1 LAAFDQKSR
10 SPAVSPPDE
19 LKHQAEQFRASGLLG
34 KPGTLSRLF
43 DFLLARSLEGDAP
56 KETEIALQVFGKSPG
71 FDVSQDAVVRVY
83 VHKLRRRLE
92 EFNGRTPD
100 AARIVIPKGEY
111 RLLLERPLAEP
122 AVATAETTT
131 PPVPARRANWLGIGI
146 ATCCALIVGALLGAG
161 FSMGGAQWDMRE
173 VRHSAVWAPLLAD
186 DLPITVVIGDY
197 YLLGEANPRT
207 GHIDRLVRE
216 FFINS
221 HEDFRDHAELNPH
234 LMQRYRNLD
243 LTYLPAASAFALQDI
258 VPVLG
263 TAKPVRVVLM
273 SQLDANALKN
283 SHIVY
288 IGYISGLGMLGDR
301 VFAASRVSPG
311 GSYDELVDTKTDHR
325 YLSTAM
331 GATNDGEF
339 RDYGYFSTFAG
350 PNGNRVLV
358 IAGTRDVG
366 VMQIAQSLS
375 QRRAVEDICQHAGA
389 TAAFESLV
397 EVSGVGK
404 TGLQSRSLFVSALKA
419 DKIWDGG

>member
-1 LAAFDQKSR
+1 M
-10 SPAVSPPDE
+10 DE
-19 LKHQAEQFRASGLLG
+19 LQQYAGQFRASGLLG

-43 DFLLARSLEGDAP
+43 DFLLERSLAGDAP

-92 EFNGRTPD
+92 DFNSRNAGAGVRL
-100 AARIVIPKGEY
+100 VIPKGEY
-111 RLLLERPLAEP
+111 RLLLEQPAETASEA
-122 AVATAETTT
+122 AVA
-131 PPVPARRANWLGIGI
+131 PPARRASWLGIGI
-146 ATCCALIVGALLGAG
+146 AVCGALLIGALVGAG
-161 FSMGGAQWDMRE
+161 FSAGGAQWDMRE
-173 VRHSAVWAPLLAD
+173 VRNSAVWAPLLED
-186 DLPITVVIGDY
+186 DRPITIVIGDY
-197 YLLGEANPRT
+197 YLLGEANPKT

-221 HEDFRDHAELNPH
+221 HEDFRDHAELNPQ

-243 LTYLPAASAFALQDI
+243 LTYLPAASAFALQDV

-273 SQLDANALKN
+273 SQLDATALKN

-301 VFAASRVSPG
+301 VFAASRVMPG
-311 GSYDELVDTKTDHR
+311 GSYDELVDTQTRHT

-331 GATNDGEF
+331 GAMPDGEF

-350 PNGNRVLV
+350 PDGNRIVV
-358 IAGTRDVG
+358 IAGTRDIG
-366 VMQIAQSLS
+366 VMQVAQSLS
-375 QRRAVEDICQHAGA
+375 QRSDVRELCEHAGKA
-389 TAAFESLV
+389 AAFESLV
-397 EVSGVGK
+397 EVSGMGK
-404 TGLQSRSLFVSALKA
+404 TGLHARSLFVSAMKA
-419 DKIWDGG
+419 EKIWDATGGA

>member
-1 LAAFDQKSR
+1 M
-10 SPAVSPPDE
+10 
-19 LKHQAEQFRASGLLG
+19 HHAEQFRASGLLG

-43 DFLLARSLEGDAP
+43 DFLLARSLEGGAP

-92 EFNGRTPD
+92 EFNGRMPD
-100 AARIVIPKGEY
+100 APNIIIPKGEY
-111 RLLLERPLAEP
+111 RLLLERPATEP
-122 AVATAETTT
+122 VVAPVETST
-131 PPVPARRANWLGIGI
+131 PPVPVRRANWLGIGI

-173 VRHSAVWAPLLAD
+173 VRHSAVWGPLLAD
-186 DLPITVVIGDY
+186 DLPITIVVGDY
-197 YLLGEANPRT
+197 YLLGEANPQT

-221 HEDFRDHAELNPH
+221 HEDFRDHAELNPQ

-311 GSYDELVDTKTDHR
+311 GSYDELVDTKTDHT

-331 GATNDGEF
+331 GASSDGEF

-350 PNGNRVLV
+350 PNGNRVVV
-358 IAGTRDVG
+358 IAGTRDIG
-366 VMQIAQSLS
+366 VMQIAQSLAA
-375 QRRAVEDICQHAGA
+375 RHDVDDLCKNAGKA
-389 TAAFESLV
+389 PAFESLV
-397 EVSGVGK
+397 EISGMGK
-404 TGLQSRSLFVSALKA
+404 TGFKSRSLFVSGMKA
-419 DKIWDGG
+419 EKIWESG

>member
-1 LAAFDQKSR
+1 M
-10 SPAVSPPDE
+10 
-19 LKHQAEQFRASGLLG
+19 HHAEQFRASGLLG

-43 DFLLARSLEGDAP
+43 DFLLARSLEGGAP

-92 EFNGRTPD
+92 EFNGRMPD
-100 AARIVIPKGEY
+100 APNIIIPKGEY
-111 RLLLERPLAEP
+111 RLLLERPATEP
-122 AVATAETTT
+122 VVAPVETST
-131 PPVPARRANWLGIGI
+131 PPVPVRRANWLGIGI

-173 VRHSAVWAPLLAD
+173 VRHSAVWGPLLAD
-186 DLPITVVIGDY
+186 DLPITIVVGDY
-197 YLLGEANPRT
+197 YLLGEANPQT

-221 HEDFRDHAELNPH
+221 HEDFRDHAELNPQ

-311 GSYDELVDTKTDHR
+311 GSYDELVDTKTDHT

-331 GATNDGEF
+331 GASSDGEF

-350 PNGNRVLV
+350 PNGNRVVV
-358 IAGTRDVG
+358 IAGTRDIG
-366 VMQIAQSLS
+366 VMQIAQSLAA
-375 QRRAVEDICQHAGA
+375 RHDVDDLCKNAGKA
-389 TAAFESLV
+389 PAFESLV
-397 EVSGVGK
+397 EISGMGK
-404 TGLQSRSLFVSALKA
+404 TGFKSRSLFVSGMKA
-419 DKIWDGG
+419 EKIWKSG

>member
-1 LAAFDQKSR
+1 M
-10 SPAVSPPDE
+10 SPSDE
-19 LKHQAEQFRASGLLG
+19 LTHHAELFRACGLLG

-43 DFLLARSLEGDAP
+43 DFLLARSLEGGAP
-56 KETEIALQVFGKSPG
+56 KEIEIALQVFGKSPG

-92 EFNGRTPD
+92 DFN
-100 AARIVIPKGEY
+100 ARSPGGAKIVIPKGEY
-111 RLLLERPLAEP
+111 RLLLEQPAPAPVIEAPPP
-122 AVATAETTT
+122 AVA
-131 PPVPARRANWLGIGI
+131 PRRTKWLGIGI
-146 ATCCALIVGALLGAG
+146 AACCALVVGALLGAG
-161 FSMGGAQWDMRE
+161 FSAGGAQWDMRE
-173 VRHSAVWAPLLAD
+173 VRHSAVWAPLLED
-186 DLPITVVIGDY
+186 DLPITIVIGDY
-197 YLLGEANPRT
+197 YLLGETNPQT
-207 GHIDRLVRE
+207 GHVDRLVRE

-221 HEDFRDHAELNPH
+221 HEDFRDHAELNPQ

-243 LTYLPAASAFALQDI
+243 LTYLPAASAIALQDV

-288 IGYISGLGMLGDR
+288 IGYVSGLGMLGDR

-311 GSYDELVDTKTDHR
+311 GSYDELVDTQTDHT

-331 GATNDGEF
+331 GAASGGEF

-350 PNGNRVLV
+350 PGANRIVV
-358 IAGTRDVG
+358 IAGTRDFG
-366 VMQIAQSLS
+366 VMQMAQYLS
-375 QRRAVEDICQHAGA
+375 QRAEVRDLCQRAGPA
-389 TAAFESLV
+389 AAFESLV

-404 TGLQSRSLFVSALKA
+404 TGLHSRSLFVSAMKA
-419 DKIWDGG
+419 DKIWDAS

>member
-1 LAAFDQKSR
+1 
-10 SPAVSPPDE
+10 VSPSDE
-19 LKHQAEQFRASGLLG
+19 LMHHAEQFRASGLLG

-43 DFLLARSLEGDAP
+43 DFLLARSLEGGAP

-92 EFNGRTPD
+92 EFNGRMPD
-100 AARIVIPKGEY
+100 APNIIIPKGEY
-111 RLLLERPLAEP
+111 RLLLERPATEP
-122 AVATAETTT
+122 VVAPVETST
-131 PPVPARRANWLGIGI
+131 PPVPVRRANWLGIGI

-173 VRHSAVWAPLLAD
+173 VRHSAVWGPLLAD
-186 DLPITVVIGDY
+186 DLPITIVVGDY
-197 YLLGEANPRT
+197 YLLGEANPQT

-221 HEDFRDHAELNPH
+221 HEDFRDHAELNPQ

-311 GSYDELVDTKTDHR
+311 GSYDELVDTKTDHT

-331 GATNDGEF
+331 GASSDGEF

-350 PNGNRVLV
+350 PNGNRVVV
-358 IAGTRDVG
+358 IAGTRDIG
-366 VMQIAQSLS
+366 VMQIAQSLAA
-375 QRRAVEDICQHAGA
+375 RHDVDDLCKNAGKA
-389 TAAFESLV
+389 PAFESLV
-397 EVSGVGK
+397 EISGMGK
-404 TGLQSRSLFVSALKA
+404 TGFKSRSLFVSGMKA
-419 DKIWDGG
+419 EKIW

>member
-1 LAAFDQKSR
+1 M
-10 SPAVSPPDE
+10 SPLDE
-19 LKHQAEQFRASGLLG
+19 LMHHAEQFRASGLLG

-92 EFNGRTPD
+92 EFNSRTPGGD
-100 AARIVIPKGEY
+100 RIVIPKGEY
-111 RLLLERPLAEP
+111 RLLLERPAVEP
-122 AVATAETTT
+122 VAAPIAPAAVT
-131 PPVPARRANWLGIGI
+131 PAPSRRASWIGIGI
-146 ATCCALIVGALLGAG
+146 AVCCALVVGALLGTG
-161 FSMGGAQWDMRE
+161 FSAGGAQWDMRE
-173 VRHSAVWAPLLAD
+173 VRHSAVWAPLLED
-186 DLPITVVIGDY
+186 DLPITIVIGDY
-197 YLLGEANPRT
+197 YLLGEANSRT

-221 HEDFRDHAELNPH
+221 HEDFRDHAELNPQ

-243 LTYLPAASAFALQDI
+243 LTYLPAASAFALQDV

-283 SHIVY
+283 SHVVY
-288 IGYISGLGMLGDR
+288 IGYVSGLGMLGDR

-311 GSYDELVDTKTDHR
+311 GSYDELVDTKTDHT

-331 GATNDGEF
+331 GAASGGEF

-350 PNGNRVLV
+350 PGGNRIVV
-358 IAGTRDVG
+358 IAGTRDIG
-366 VMQIAQSLS
+366 VMQVAQSLS
-375 QRRAVEDICQHAGA
+375 QRHDVRDLCQRAGA
-389 TAAFESLV
+389 ATAFEALV

-404 TGLQSRSLFVSALKA
+404 TGLQSRTLFVTAMKA
-419 DKIWDGG
+419 DRVWESG

>member
-1 LAAFDQKSR
+1 
-10 SPAVSPPDE
+10 VSPPDE
-19 LKHQAEQFRASGLLG
+19 LTHQAEQFRASGLLG

-43 DFLLARSLEGDAP
+43 DFLLARSLEGGAP

-92 EFNGRTPD
+92 EFNRRSPGG
-100 AARIVIPKGEY
+100 AKIVIPKGEY
-111 RLLLERPLAEP
+111 RLLLERPAVEP
-122 AVATAETTT
+122 VAAPAAAAA
-131 PPVPARRANWLGIGI
+131 PPSPSRRASWLGIGI
-146 ATCCALIVGALLGAG
+146 ATCCALVVGALLGAG
-161 FSMGGAQWDMRE
+161 FSMGSAQWDMRE
-173 VRHSAVWAPLLAD
+173 VRHSAVWAPLLED
-186 DLPITVVIGDY
+186 DLPITIVIGDY
-197 YLLGEANPRT
+197 YLLGEANPQT

-221 HEDFRDHAELNPH
+221 HEDFRDHAELNPQ

-263 TAKPVRVVLM
+263 TAKPVHVVLM

-283 SHIVY
+283 SHVVY

-311 GSYDELVDTKTDHR
+311 GSYDELIDTKTDHT

-331 GATNDGEF
+331 GAASGGEF

-350 PNGNRVLV
+350 PNGNRVVV
-358 IAGTRDVG
+358 IAGTRDIG
-366 VMQIAQSLS
+366 VMQMAQSVSL
-375 QRRAVEDICQHAGA
+375 RPAVDELCRSAG
-389 TAAFESLV
+389 TAPAFESLV
-397 EVSGVGK
+397 EISGMGQ
-404 TGLQSRSLFVSALKA
+404 TGFKSRSLFVSAMQA
-419 DKIWDGG
+419 EKIWESG

>member
-1 LAAFDQKSR
+1 
-10 SPAVSPPDE
+10 VSPSDE
-19 LKHQAEQFRASGLLG
+19 LTHHAEQFRASGLLG

-43 DFLLARSLEGDAP
+43 EFLLARSLEGDAP

-92 EFNGRTPD
+92 DFNSRAVDGGT
-100 AARIVIPKGEY
+100 RIVIPKGEY
-111 RLLLERPLAEP
+111 RLLLERPAEP
-122 AVATAETTT
+122 ETL
-131 PPVPARRANWLGIGI
+131 PPPSAPMRRANWLGIGI
-146 ATCCALIVGALLGAG
+146 AVCAALVVGALLGTG
-161 FSMGGAQWDMRE
+161 FSAGGAQWDMRE
-173 VRHSAVWAPLLAD
+173 VRHSAVWAPLLED
-186 DLPITVVIGDY
+186 GLPITIVIGDY
-197 YLLGEANPRT
+197 YLLGEANPKT
-207 GHIDRLVRE
+207 GHIERLVRE

-221 HEDFRDHAELNPH
+221 HEDFRDHAELDPQ

-263 TAKPVRVVLM
+263 TTKPVRVVLM

-311 GSYDELVDTKTDHR
+311 GSYDELVDSQTDHT

-331 GATNDGEF
+331 GAMPDGEF

-350 PNGNRVLV
+350 PGGNRIVV
-358 IAGTRDVG
+358 IAGTRDIG

-375 QRRAVEDICQHAGA
+375 QRDEVREICRHAGSA
-389 TAAFESLV
+389 PAFESLV
-397 EVSGVGK
+397 EVSGMGN
-404 TGLQSRSLFVSALKA
+404 TGLHARSLFVSTMKA
-419 DKIWDGG
+419 ERVWDSG

>member
-1 LAAFDQKSR
+1 MQ
-10 SPAVSPPDE
+10 
-19 LKHQAEQFRASGLLG
+19 HAEQFRASGLLG

-43 DFLLARSLEGDAP
+43 DFLLARSLEGGAP

-100 AARIVIPKGEY
+100 APNIIIPKGEY
-111 RLLLERPLAEP
+111 RLLLERPATEP
-122 AVATAETTT
+122 VVAPVETST
-131 PPVPARRANWLGIGI
+131 PPVPVRRANWLGIGI

-173 VRHSAVWAPLLAD
+173 VRHSAVWGPLLAD
-186 DLPITVVIGDY
+186 DLPITIVVGDY
-197 YLLGEANPRT
+197 YLLGEANPQT

-221 HEDFRDHAELNPH
+221 HEDFRDHAELNPQ

-311 GSYDELVDTKTDHR
+311 GSYDELVDTKTDHT

-331 GATNDGEF
+331 GASSDGEF

-350 PNGNRVLV
+350 PNGNRVVV
-358 IAGTRDVG
+358 IAGTRDIG
-366 VMQIAQSLS
+366 VMQIAQSLAA
-375 QRRAVEDICQHAGA
+375 RHDVDDLCKNAGKA
-389 TAAFESLV
+389 PAFESLV
-397 EVSGVGK
+397 EISGMGK
-404 TGLQSRSLFVSALKA
+404 TGFKSRSLFVSGMKA
-419 DKIWDGG
+419 EKIWESG

>member
-1 LAAFDQKSR
+1 M
-10 SPAVSPPDE
+10 SPSDE
-19 LKHQAEQFRASGLLG
+19 LMHHAEQFRASGLLG

-43 DFLLARSLEGDAP
+43 DFLLARSLEGGAP

-100 AARIVIPKGEY
+100 APNIIIPKGEY
-111 RLLLERPLAEP
+111 RLLLERPATEP
-122 AVATAETTT
+122 VVAPVETST
-131 PPVPARRANWLGIGI
+131 PPVPVRRANWLGIGI

-161 FSMGGAQWDMRE
+161 FSMGGAQWDIRE
-173 VRHSAVWAPLLAD
+173 VRHSAVWGPLLAD
-186 DLPITVVIGDY
+186 DLPITIVVGDY
-197 YLLGEANPRT
+197 YLLGEANPQT

-221 HEDFRDHAELNPH
+221 HEDFRDHAELNPQ

-258 VPVLG
+258 VPVIG

-311 GSYDELVDTKTDHR
+311 GSYDELVDTKTDHT

-331 GATNDGEF
+331 GASSDGEF

-350 PNGNRVLV
+350 PNGNRVVV
-358 IAGTRDVG
+358 IAGTRDIG
-366 VMQIAQSLS
+366 VMQIAQSLAA
-375 QRRAVEDICQHAGA
+375 RHDVDDLCKNAGKA
-389 TAAFESLV
+389 PAFESLV
-397 EVSGVGK
+397 EISGMGK
-404 TGLQSRSLFVSALKA
+404 TGVKSRSLFVSGMKA
-419 DKIWDGG
+419 EKIWESG

>member
-1 LAAFDQKSR
+1 M
-10 SPAVSPPDE
+10 
-19 LKHQAEQFRASGLLG
+19 HQAEQFRASGLLG

-43 DFLLARSLEGDAP
+43 DFLLTRSLEGGAP
-56 KETEIALQVFGKSPG
+56 KETEIALQVFGKSPS

-92 EFNGRTPD
+92 EFNARTPGG
-100 AARIVIPKGEY
+100 ARIVIPKGEY
-111 RLLLERPLAEP
+111 RLLLERPAAEP
-122 AVATAETTT
+122 VVASVAESA
-131 PPVPARRANWLGIGI
+131 PRAPARRANWIGIGI
-146 ATCCALIVGALLGAG
+146 ATCCALVVGALLGAG

-173 VRHSAVWAPLLAD
+173 VRHSAVWAPLLED

-197 YLLGEANPRT
+197 YLLGEANPQT

-221 HEDFRDHAELNPH
+221 HEDFRDHAELNPQ

-243 LTYLPAASAFALQDI
+243 LTYLPASSAFALQDI

-311 GSYDELVDTKTDHR
+311 GSYDELVDTKTDHT

-331 GATNDGEF
+331 GAASGGEF

-350 PNGNRVLV
+350 PNGNRVVV
-358 IAGTRDVG
+358 IAGTRDIG
-366 VMQIAQSLS
+366 VMQIAQSVA
-375 QRRAVEDICQHAGA
+375 QRHDVDDLCRKAGTA
-389 TAAFESLV
+389 AAFESLV
-397 EVSGVGK
+397 EISGMGQ
-404 TGLQSRSLFVSALKA
+404 TGLKSHSLFVSAMKA
-419 DKIWDGG
+419 DRIWESG

>member
-1 LAAFDQKSR
+1 M
-10 SPAVSPPDE
+10 
-19 LKHQAEQFRASGLLG
+19 HHAEQFRASGLLG

-43 DFLLARSLEGDAP
+43 DFLLARSLEGGAP

-100 AARIVIPKGEY
+100 APNIVIPKGEY
-111 RLLLERPLAEP
+111 RLLLERPATEP
-122 AVATAETTT
+122 VVAPVETST
-131 PPVPARRANWLGIGI
+131 PPVPVRRANWLGIGI

-173 VRHSAVWAPLLAD
+173 VRHSAVWGPLLAD
-186 DLPITVVIGDY
+186 DLPITIVVGDY
-197 YLLGEANPRT
+197 YLLGEANPQT

-221 HEDFRDHAELNPH
+221 HEDFRDHAELNPQ

-311 GSYDELVDTKTDHR
+311 GSYDELVDTKTDHT

-331 GATNDGEF
+331 GASSDGEF

-350 PNGNRVLV
+350 PNGNRVVV
-358 IAGTRDVG
+358 IAGTRDIG
-366 VMQIAQSLS
+366 VMQIAQSLAA
-375 QRRAVEDICQHAGA
+375 RHDVDDLCKNAGKA
-389 TAAFESLV
+389 PAFESLV
-397 EVSGVGK
+397 EISGMGK
-404 TGLQSRSLFVSALKA
+404 TGFKSRSLFVSGMKA
-419 DKIWDGG
+419 EKIWESG

>member
-1 LAAFDQKSR
+1 M
-10 SPAVSPPDE
+10 SPPDE
-19 LKHQAEQFRASGLLG
+19 LMHHAEQFRASGLLG

-43 DFLLARSLEGDAP
+43 DFLLARSLQGDAP

-92 EFNGRTPD
+92 EFS
-100 AARIVIPKGEY
+100 ARAPGSGKIVIPKGEY
-111 RLLLERPLAEP
+111 RLLLEPVVEPTAP
-122 AVATAETTT
+122 AVAAPT
-131 PPVPARRANWLGIGI
+131 PRAPSRRASWIGIGVAI
-146 ATCCALIVGALLGAG
+146 CCALVVGALLGTG
-161 FSMGGAQWDMRE
+161 FSAGGAQWDMRE
-173 VRHSAVWAPLLAD
+173 VRNSAVWAPLLAD
-186 DLPITVVIGDY
+186 DLPITIVIGDY

-221 HEDFRDHAELNPH
+221 HEDFRDHAELNPQ

-263 TAKPVRVVLM
+263 TTKPVRVVLM

-288 IGYISGLGMLGDR
+288 IGYVSGLGMLGDR

-311 GSYDELVDTKTDHR
+311 GSYDELVDTQTDHT

-331 GATNDGEF
+331 GAASGGEF

-350 PNGNRVLV
+350 PSGNRVVV
-358 IAGTRDVG
+358 IAGTRDIG

-375 QRRAVEDICQHAGA
+375 QRHDVRELCQRAGDAK
-389 TAAFESLV
+389 AFESLV
-397 EVSGVGK
+397 EISGMGQ
-404 TGLQSRSLFVSALKA
+404 TGLQSRSLFVTAMKA
-419 DKIWDGG
+419 DKIWESG

>member
-1 LAAFDQKSR
+1 M
-10 SPAVSPPDE
+10 SPSDE
-19 LKHQAEQFRASGLLG
+19 LMHHAEQFRASGLLG

-43 DFLLARSLEGDAP
+43 DFLLARSLEGGAP

-100 AARIVIPKGEY
+100 APNIIIPKGEY
-111 RLLLERPLAEP
+111 RLLLERPATEP
-122 AVATAETTT
+122 VVAPVETST
-131 PPVPARRANWLGIGI
+131 PPVPVRRANWLGIGI

-161 FSMGGAQWDMRE
+161 FSMGGAQWDIRE
-173 VRHSAVWAPLLAD
+173 VRHSAVWGPLLAD
-186 DLPITVVIGDY
+186 DLPITIVVGDY
-197 YLLGEANPRT
+197 YLLGEANPQT

-221 HEDFRDHAELNPH
+221 HEDFRDHAELNPQ

-311 GSYDELVDTKTDHR
+311 GSYDELVDTKTDHT

-331 GATNDGEF
+331 GASSDGEF

-350 PNGNRVLV
+350 PNGNRVVV
-358 IAGTRDVG
+358 IAGTRDIG
-366 VMQIAQSLS
+366 VMQIAQSLAA
-375 QRRAVEDICQHAGA
+375 RHDVDDLCKNAGKA
-389 TAAFESLV
+389 PAFESLV
-397 EVSGVGK
+397 EISGMGK
-404 TGLQSRSLFVSALKA
+404 TGFKSRSLFVSGMKA
-419 DKIWDGG
+419 EKIWESG

>member
-1 LAAFDQKSR
+1 
-10 SPAVSPPDE
+10 VSPPDE
-19 LKHQAEQFRASGLLG
+19 LMHHAEQFRASGLLG

-221 HEDFRDHAELNPH
+221 HEDFRDHAELNPQ

>member
-1 LAAFDQKSR
+1 
-10 SPAVSPPDE
+10 VSPPDQ
-19 LKHQAEQFRASGLLG
+19 LMHQAEQFRASGLLG
-34 KPGTLSRLF
+34 RPGTLSRLF
-43 DFLLARSLEGDAP
+43 DFLLTRSLAGGAP

-92 EFNGRTPD
+92 EFNGRTPGGD
-100 AARIVIPKGEY
+100 KIVIPKGEY
-111 RLLLERPLAEP
+111 RLLLERPAAEPVVAPVAEP
-122 AVATAETTT
+122 APRA
-131 PPVPARRANWLGIGI
+131 PARRANWIGIGI
-146 ATCCALIVGALLGAG
+146 ATFCALVVGALLGAG

-186 DLPITVVIGDY
+186 DLPITIVIGDY
-197 YLLGEANPRT
+197 YLLGEANPQT

-221 HEDFRDHAELNPH
+221 HEDFRDHAELNPQ

-288 IGYISGLGMLGDR
+288 LGYISGLGMLGDR

-311 GSYDELVDTKTDHR
+311 GSYDELVDTKTDHT

-331 GATNDGEF
+331 GATSGGEF

-350 PNGNRVLV
+350 PNGNRVVV
-358 IAGTRDVG
+358 IAGTRDIG
-366 VMQIAQSLS
+366 VMQMAQSLS
-375 QRRAVEDICQHAGA
+375 LRRDVDDLCQRAGPVH
-389 TAAFESLV
+389 AFESLV

-404 TGLQSRSLFVSALKA
+404 TGLQSRSLFVSPINA
-419 DKIWDGG
+419 DKIWEAG

>member
-1 LAAFDQKSR
+1 M
-10 SPAVSPPDE
+10 
-19 LKHQAEQFRASGLLG
+19 HHAEQFRASGLLG

-43 DFLLARSLEGDAP
+43 DFLLARSLEGGAP

-100 AARIVIPKGEY
+100 APNIIIPKGEY
-111 RLLLERPLAEP
+111 RLLLERPATEP
-122 AVATAETTT
+122 VVAPVETST
-131 PPVPARRANWLGIGI
+131 PPVPVRRANWLGIGI

-173 VRHSAVWAPLLAD
+173 VRHSAVWGPLLAD
-186 DLPITVVIGDY
+186 DLPITIVVGDY
-197 YLLGEANPRT
+197 YLLGEANPQT

-221 HEDFRDHAELNPH
+221 HEDFRDHAELNPQ

-311 GSYDELVDTKTDHR
+311 GSYDELVDTKTDHT

-331 GATNDGEF
+331 GASSDGEF

-350 PNGNRVLV
+350 PNGNRVVV
-358 IAGTRDVG
+358 IAGTRDIG
-366 VMQIAQSLS
+366 VMQIAQSLAA
-375 QRRAVEDICQHAGA
+375 RHDVDDLCKNAGKA
-389 TAAFESLV
+389 PAFESLV
-397 EVSGVGK
+397 EISGMGK
-404 TGLQSRSLFVSALKA
+404 TGFKSRSLFVSGMKA
-419 DKIWDGG
+419 GKIWESG

>member
-1 LAAFDQKSR
+1 M
-10 SPAVSPPDE
+10 SPSDE
-19 LKHQAEQFRASGLLG
+19 LMHHAEQFRASGLLG

-43 DFLLARSLEGDAP
+43 DFLLARSLEGGAP

-100 AARIVIPKGEY
+100 APNIIIPKGEY
-111 RLLLERPLAEP
+111 RLLLERPATEP
-122 AVATAETTT
+122 VVAPVETSA
-131 PPVPARRANWLGIGI
+131 PPVPVRRANWLGIGI

-161 FSMGGAQWDMRE
+161 FSMGGAQWDIRE
-173 VRHSAVWAPLLAD
+173 VRHSAVWGPLLAD
-186 DLPITVVIGDY
+186 DLPITIVVGDY
-197 YLLGEANPRT
+197 YLLGEANPQT

-221 HEDFRDHAELNPH
+221 HEDFRDHAELNPQ

-311 GSYDELVDTKTDHR
+311 GSYDELVDTKTDHT

-331 GATNDGEF
+331 GASSDGEF

-350 PNGNRVLV
+350 PNGNRVVV
-358 IAGTRDVG
+358 IAGTRDIG
-366 VMQIAQSLS
+366 VMQIAQSLAA
-375 QRRAVEDICQHAGA
+375 RHDVDDLCKNAGKA
-389 TAAFESLV
+389 PAFESLV
-397 EVSGVGK
+397 EISGMGK
-404 TGLQSRSLFVSALKA
+404 TGFKSRSLFVSGMKA
-419 DKIWDGG
+419 EKIWESG

>member
-1 LAAFDQKSR
+1 M
-10 SPAVSPPDE
+10 PPPDE
-19 LKHQAEQFRASGLLG
+19 LMHHAEQFRASGLLG

-43 DFLLARSLEGDAP
+43 DFLLARSLEGGAQ
-56 KETEIALQVFGKSPG
+56 KETEIVLQVFGKSPG

-100 AARIVIPKGEY
+100 APNIIIPKGEY
-111 RLLLERPLAEP
+111 RLLLERPATEP
-122 AVATAETTT
+122 VVAPVETST
-131 PPVPARRANWLGIGI
+131 PPVPVRRANWLGIGI

-173 VRHSAVWAPLLAD
+173 VRHSAVWGPLLAD
-186 DLPITVVIGDY
+186 DLPITIVVGDY
-197 YLLGEANPRT
+197 YLLGEANPQT

-221 HEDFRDHAELNPH
+221 HEDFRDHAELNPQ

-311 GSYDELVDTKTDHR
+311 GSYDELVDTKTDHT

-331 GATNDGEF
+331 GASSGGEF

-350 PNGNRVLV
+350 PNGNRVVV
-358 IAGTRDVG
+358 IAGTRDIG
-366 VMQIAQSLS
+366 VMQMAQSVSLRHDVDELCRS
-375 QRRAVEDICQHAGA
+375 AGKA
-389 TAAFESLV
+389 LAFESLV
-397 EVSGVGK
+397 EISGMGQTGFKSRSVFVSGM
-404 TGLQSRSLFVSALKA
+404 KA
-419 DKIWDGG
+419 EKIWESG

>member
-1 LAAFDQKSR
+1 V
-10 SPAVSPPDE
+10 PPPDE
-19 LKHQAEQFRASGLLG
+19 LMHHAEQFRASGLLG

-43 DFLLARSLEGDAP
+43 DFLLARSLEGGAP

-100 AARIVIPKGEY
+100 APNIIIPKGEY
-111 RLLLERPLAEP
+111 RLLLERPATEP
-122 AVATAETTT
+122 VVAPVETST
-131 PPVPARRANWLGIGI
+131 PPVPVRRANWLGIGI

-173 VRHSAVWAPLLAD
+173 VRHSAVWGPLLAD
-186 DLPITVVIGDY
+186 DLPITIVVGDY
-197 YLLGEANPRT
+197 YLLGEANPQT

-221 HEDFRDHAELNPH
+221 HEDFRDHAELNPQ

-311 GSYDELVDTKTDHR
+311 GSYDELVDTKTDHT

-331 GATNDGEF
+331 GASSDGEF

-350 PNGNRVLV
+350 PNGNRVVV
-358 IAGTRDVG
+358 IAGTRDIG
-366 VMQIAQSLS
+366 VMQIAQSLAA
-375 QRRAVEDICQHAGA
+375 RHDVDDLCKNAGKA
-389 TAAFESLV
+389 PAFESLV
-397 EVSGVGK
+397 EISGMGK
-404 TGLQSRSLFVSALKA
+404 TGFKSRSLFVSGMKA
-419 DKIWDGG
+419 EKIWESG

>member
-1 LAAFDQKSR
+1 MRD
-10 SPAVSPPDE
+10 VSPSDE
-19 LKHQAEQFRASGLLG
+19 LTHQAEQFRASGLLG

-92 EFNGRTPD
+92 EFNARTSGG
-100 AARIVIPKGEY
+100 AKIVIPKGEY
-111 RLLLERPLAEP
+111 RLLLERPAVAPAAEP
-122 AVATAETTT
+122 APTTKT
-131 PPVPARRANWLGIGI
+131 PSRRASWIGIGI
-146 ATCCALIVGALLGAG
+146 AACVALVVGTLLGMG
-161 FSMGGAQWDMRE
+161 FSAGGVQWDMRS
-173 VRHSAVWAPLLAD
+173 VRQSAVWAPVLED
-186 DLPITVVIGDY
+186 DLPITIVVGDY
-197 YLLGEANPRT
+197 YLLGEANPQT

-221 HEDFRDHAELNPH
+221 HEDFRDHAELNPQ

-258 VPVLG
+258 APVLG

-273 SQLDANALKN
+273 SQLDANSLKN

-288 IGYISGLGMLGDR
+288 IGYVSGLGMLGDR
-301 VFAASRVSPG
+301 VFAASRVAPG
-311 GSYDELVDTKTDHR
+311 GSYDELVDTKTDHT

-331 GATNDGEF
+331 GATSGGEF

-350 PNGNRVLV
+350 PNGNRVVV
-358 IAGTRDVG
+358 IAGTRDIG
-366 VMQIAQSLS
+366 VMQTAQSLA
-375 QRRAVEDICQHAGA
+375 RRNDVSELCQCAGD
-389 TAAFESLV
+389 AAGFESLV
-397 EVSGVGK
+397 EVSGVGQ
-404 TGLQSRSLFVSALKA
+404 TGLRSRTLFVSAMNA
-419 DKIWDGG
+419 DNIWDAS

>member
-1 LAAFDQKSR
+1 M
-10 SPAVSPPDE
+10 SPPDE
-19 LKHQAEQFRASGLLG
+19 LMHHAEQFRASGLLG

-43 DFLLARSLEGDAP
+43 DFLLARSLQGDAP

-92 EFNGRTPD
+92 EFS
-100 AARIVIPKGEY
+100 ARAPGSGKIVIPKGEY
-111 RLLLERPLAEP
+111 RLLLEPVVEPTAP
-122 AVATAETTT
+122 AVAAPT
-131 PPVPARRANWLGIGI
+131 PRAPSRRASWIGIGVAI
-146 ATCCALIVGALLGAG
+146 CCALVVGALLGTG
-161 FSMGGAQWDMRE
+161 FSAGGAQWDMRE
-173 VRHSAVWAPLLAD
+173 VRNSAVWAPLLAD
-186 DLPITVVIGDY
+186 DLPITIVIGDY

-221 HEDFRDHAELNPH
+221 HEDFRDHAELNPQ

-258 VPVLG
+258 VPVVG
-263 TAKPVRVVLM
+263 TTKPVRVVLM

-288 IGYISGLGMLGDR
+288 IGYVSGLGMLGDR

-311 GSYDELVDTKTDHR
+311 GSYDELVDTQTDHT

-331 GATNDGEF
+331 GAASGGEF

-350 PNGNRVLV
+350 PSGNRVVV
-358 IAGTRDVG
+358 IAGTRDIG

-375 QRRAVEDICQHAGA
+375 QRHDVRELCQRAGDAK
-389 TAAFESLV
+389 AFESLV
-397 EVSGVGK
+397 EISGMGK
-404 TGLQSRSLFVSALKA
+404 TGLQSRSLFVTAMKA
-419 DKIWDGG
+419 DKIWESG

>member
-1 LAAFDQKSR
+1 M
-10 SPAVSPPDE
+10 SPPDE
-19 LKHQAEQFRASGLLG
+19 LMRHAEQFRASGLLG

-43 DFLLARSLEGDAP
+43 DFLLARSLQGDAP

-92 EFNGRTPD
+92 EFS
-100 AARIVIPKGEY
+100 ARAPGSGKIVIPKGEY
-111 RLLLERPLAEP
+111 RLLLEPVVEPTAP
-122 AVATAETTT
+122 AVAAPT
-131 PPVPARRANWLGIGI
+131 PRAPSRRASWIGIGVAI
-146 ATCCALIVGALLGAG
+146 CCALVVGALLGTG
-161 FSMGGAQWDMRE
+161 FSAGGAQWDMRE
-173 VRHSAVWAPLLAD
+173 VRNSAVWAPLLAD
-186 DLPITVVIGDY
+186 DLPITIVIGDY

-221 HEDFRDHAELNPH
+221 HEDFRDHAELNPQ

-263 TAKPVRVVLM
+263 TTKPVRVVLM

-288 IGYISGLGMLGDR
+288 IGYVSGLGMLGDR

-311 GSYDELVDTKTDHR
+311 GSYDELVDTQTDHT

-331 GATNDGEF
+331 GAASGGEF

-350 PNGNRVLV
+350 PSGNRVVV
-358 IAGTRDVG
+358 IAGTRDIG

-375 QRRAVEDICQHAGA
+375 QRHDVRELCQRAGDAK
-389 TAAFESLV
+389 AFESLV
-397 EVSGVGK
+397 EISGMGK
-404 TGLQSRSLFVSALKA
+404 TGLQSRSLFVTAMKA
-419 DKIWDGG
+419 DKIWESG